1 MLISQYNLTQ
11 HNDLTRFF
19 FDKSK
24 IQTCSSS
31 WIEAVKGSPSATLA
45 TIVIKI
51 IFENFS
57 HNDLT
62 RFFLKVLFDTT
73 ANLTNQLESASKSST
88 FVDIIPGILTG
99 LRFLRQFFDV
109 LLSLVILKDGQRVNY
124 CNKDLRFF
132 NLMYFR
138 LK

>member
-1 MLISQYNLTQ
+1 MLISQYFNLPQ
-11 HNDLTRFF
+11 R
-19 FDKSK
+19 FDKIFFWHIK

-51 IFENFS
+51 IFENYFTQRF
-57 HNDLT
+57 DKI
-62 RFFLKVLFDTT
+62 FFLKVLFDTT

-99 LRFLRQFFDV
+99 LRFLRQFFHV
-109 LLSLVILKDGQRVNY
+109 LLSLMILKDGQKVNY
-124 CNKDLRFF
+124 FHK
-132 NLMYFR
+132 NLSFLNLIYFR
-138 LK
+138 FK